1 MTTKQLQTLIKWLR
15 AERIS
20 FSTISA
26 GGITLDGVVDLKMAE
41 FEPAKPEPDR
51 PSMYERY
58 GADLLR
64 QPSAKAS
71 DMIPDEALSDG

>member
-1 MTTKQLQTLIKWLR
+1 MTTKQFQALVKWLR
-15 AERIS
+15 SERIS
-20 FSTISA
+20 YTTLSA
-26 GGITLDGVVDLKMAE
+26 GGITLDGVVDLKMVE
-41 FEPAKPEPDR
+41 QEPTKPEPDR

-64 QPSAKAS
+64 QPSSKAS